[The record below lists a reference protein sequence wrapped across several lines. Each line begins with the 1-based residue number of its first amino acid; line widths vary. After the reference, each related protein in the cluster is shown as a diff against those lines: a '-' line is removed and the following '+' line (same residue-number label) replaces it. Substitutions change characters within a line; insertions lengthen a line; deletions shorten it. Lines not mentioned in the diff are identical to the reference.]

1 MKFNRAFTVNTGAKL
16 KPKKPRPARKLTD
29 KQLSFCKWYVSGV
42 CNLNGAAAARKA
54 GYQGNDATIRAIASQ
69 NLTKSLVRAEIDK
82 RLAKAMSGAD
92 VTVENVLRKIVDI
105 GEKALEAEQYASAAR
120 CAELEGRY
128 LKMFTDKIEHGQDIE
143 EMSTEE
149 LVQLLQEIV
158 DSGGLDLSQLIGER

>member
-1 MKFNRAFTVNTGAKL
+1 MKFNRAFTVNTGDKL

-82 RLAKAMSGAD
+82 RLAKAMAGAD
-92 VTVENVLRKIVDI
+92 VTVEA
-105 GEKALEAEQYASAAR
+105 KAAMRTSMSSVTMVMRAMMPPAHSFGRDAALTLGRLE
-120 CAELEGRY
+120 
-128 LKMFTDKIEHGQDIE
+128 
-143 EMSTEE
+143 
-149 LVQLLQEIV
+149 
-158 DSGGLDLSQLIGER
+158 SGGWSPEGWHLVWFLLSSFSRDEV